1 VIGGRQVFTT
11 AKGNSLGDC
20 NELHTE
26 LKSLMRRA
34 HGISTKH
41 LQGYIDWLVFK
52 KQLKYMIELKKR
64 RSTTYMGLMRQP
76 SSVNAADI
84 CKQKMPIDLYRAY
97 GEYHYGIFSPER
109 LSN

>member
-1 VIGGRQVFTT
+1 
-11 AKGNSLGDC
+11 
-20 NELHTE
+20 
-26 LKSLMRRA
+26 MRRA

-52 KQLKYMIELKKR
+52 KHRKYMIELKKR

-84 CKQKMPIDLYRAY
+84 YVNRRCPLTYTVHMANITTGSSLRNGSAINHRKIAIIYKK
-97 GEYHYGIFSPER
+97 
-109 LSN
+109 